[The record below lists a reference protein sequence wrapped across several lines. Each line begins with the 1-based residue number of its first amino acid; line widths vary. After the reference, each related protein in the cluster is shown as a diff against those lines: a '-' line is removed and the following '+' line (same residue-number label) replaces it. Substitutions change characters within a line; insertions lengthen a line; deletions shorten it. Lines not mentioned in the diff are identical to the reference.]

1 VPISSDMAFLKSAN
15 RHIKE
20 GLLHLKEWELEKAL
34 KSFQHADKKRPDNAD
49 IMNYISQTYAAMDDL
64 DKATEYILKAIT
76 IEPQATAHKQLY
88 ATYLMRQGKNH
99 EAIPIIDETLE
110 LDKVDIIYILRGQA
124 DYNMGNMDS
133 AIKYF
138 DIALG
143 MTPDNPLA
151 HHMKGLALYKLKH
164 YKDAIPH
171 LEKALEVSEV
181 ESLRSILND
190 CKVKT
195 GTE

>member
-1 VPISSDMAFLKSAN
+1 MAFLKSAN

-20 GLLHLKEWELEKAL
+20 GLLHLKDWELEEAL
-34 KSFQHADKKRPDNAD
+34 KSFENADKKRPENAD
-49 IMNYISQTYAAMDDL
+49 IMNYLSQTYAAMDDL
-64 DKATEYILKAIT
+64 DKASEYILKAIT
-76 IEPQATAHKQLY
+76 IEPQSPSHKQLY

-124 DYNMGNMDS
+124 DYNMGNLDS
-133 AIKYF
+133 AIEYF
-138 DIALG
+138 DTALG

-151 HHMKGLALYKLKH
+151 HHMKGLALYKLKR
-164 YKDAIPH
+164 YMDAIPH

-190 CKVKT
+190 CKEKT
-195 GTE
+195 GTA

>member
-1 VPISSDMAFLKSAN
+1 MAFLKSAN

-20 GLLHLKEWELEKAL
+20 GLLHLKEWELDEAL
-34 KSFQHADKKRPDNAD
+34 KSFQHANKKKPENPD
-49 IMNYISQTYAAMDDL
+49 IMNYLSQTYAAMDDL
-64 DKATEYILKAIT
+64 DKASEYILKAIT
-76 IEPQATAHKQLY
+76 LEPQAPAHKQLY

-124 DYNMGNMDS
+124 DYNMGNLDS
-133 AIKYF
+133 AIDYF

-143 MTPDNPLA
+143 MDSANPLA
-151 HHMKGLALYKLKH
+151 HHMKGLALYKLKR
-164 YKDAIPH
+164 YEDAIPH

-181 ESLRSILND
+181 ESLRNVLND
-190 CKVKT
+190 CKART
-195 GTE
+195 GVQ

>member
-1 VPISSDMAFLKSAN
+1 MAFLKSAN

-20 GLLHLKEWELEKAL
+20 GLLHLKDWELEEAL
-34 KSFQHADKKRPDNAD
+34 KSFQHADKKRPENAD
-49 IMNYISQTYAAMDDL
+49 IMNYLSQTYAAMDDL
-64 DKATEYILKAIT
+64 DKASEYILKAIT
-76 IEPQATAHKQLY
+76 IEPQAPAHKQLY

-124 DYNMGNMDS
+124 DYNMGNLDS
-133 AIKYF
+133 AIEYF
-138 DIALG
+138 DTALG

-151 HHMKGLALYKLKH
+151 HHMKGLALYKLKR
-164 YKDAIPH
+164 YEDAIPH

-181 ESLRSILND
+181 ESLRNILND
-190 CKVKT
+190 CKAKT